1 VSGIFLQYWDKRG
14 GLMQQGLPISNVV
27 RETSVL
33 NGKAYTMQYFERAVF
48 EYHPENKPP
57 FDILLSQL
65 GTFQLKQKYPNGA
78 PNQAANRTNGQYFAE
93 TNHWVG
99 GSFLTYWKEHGG
111 LAQQGYPLTEEFQER
126 SDLDGKIYTV
136 QYFERA
142 VFELHPEYAGTPY
155 EILLSQLGTFRFR
168 EKYPNS
174 VIAQPA
180 PGEVG
185 AAAGQIAFELLGQ
198 VDQKGGDFVAYGY
211 LSHINGVP
219 DGQMFTSPDTHS
231 EATARFTFS
240 APAKL
245 TARSVISSVFVLNAA
260 GTINIYFNDTP
271 RGDFSDPA
279 SFGKG
284 TPIASFSVRY
294 QSILNVQSPNRGI
307 ETLTGELA
315 EHTVSTFSLGGQQYR
330 LGRPGLMQ
338 RLDFTGEGVRTDPV
352 LPAATIFGAGATT
365 VTGQGAP

>member
-1 VSGIFLQYWDKRG
+1 MKRLINLTVALILVLLVAAIGIGLLLRLSPTPALALQAQPG
-14 GLMQQGLPISNVV
+14 CQVFSQ
-27 RETSVL
+27 T
-33 NGKAYTMQYFERAVF
+33 GKAICGKF
-48 EYHPENKPP
+48 
-57 FDILLSQL
+57 
-65 GTFQLKQKYPNGA
+65 QKYW
-78 PNQAANRTNGQYFAE
+78 QQ
-93 TNHWVG
+93 
-99 GSFLTYWKEHGG
+99 HGG
-111 LAQQGYPLTEEFQER
+111 LAQQGLPISGEFVEV
-126 SDLDGKIYTV
+126 SDLNGKPYTV

-155 EILLSQLGTFRFR
+155 EVLLSQLGTFRFR
-168 EKYPNS
+168 EKYPDS

-185 AAAGQIAFELLGQ
+185 AAPGQIAFELLGQ
-198 VDQKGGDFVAYGY
+198 VDQKGSDFVAYGY

-219 DGQMFTSPDTHS
+219 DAQMFTSPDTRS

-260 GTINIYFNDTP
+260 GTINVYFNDTP

-307 ETLTGELA
+307 ETLTGELV

-352 LPAATIFGAGATT
+352 LPAATIFGAGSTT